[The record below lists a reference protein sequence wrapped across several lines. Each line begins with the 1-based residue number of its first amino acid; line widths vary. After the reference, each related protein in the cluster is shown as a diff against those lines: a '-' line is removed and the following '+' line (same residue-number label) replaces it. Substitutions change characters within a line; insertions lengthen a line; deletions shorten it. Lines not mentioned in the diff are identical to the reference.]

1 MFHLHLFSNVRAI
14 GHDNT
19 LANFKTSLAA
29 PIRLERDYQMALTEV
44 SFTSSFFNLAT
55 AAYVVVKLRGSSLF
69 QATEIP
75 PGRYTRTG
83 LIALVNRYILRDC
96 DEIARRVDIE
106 RRQQAN
112 TTLKAMM
119 PALSFDKETFLVQPD
134 YKSLDFFELLMD
146 NQLRRLLGSTSAEP
160 IRGALLSMNKE
171 VVRPQSVRLTGKIR
185 EAVKAF
191 PEDDASICGTGDM
204 TGGLRTIYI
213 TTDILRHVNVGR
225 RELPLLRAVHVNEV
239 SHPTVQQYYS
249 YPNPEFKDLS
259 VREFS
264 EITISLT
271 SESGQLVPFKF
282 GRVWLSLLFRPAR
295 SDDDDEQYNHGNYL
309 RALV

>member
-44 SFTSSFFNLAT
+44 SFTGLFFNLTT

-295 SDDDDEQYNHGNYL
+295 SDDDDEQDNHGNHL